1 MYSPEEIAIDF
12 VKVNLGSYLIA
23 SPGCDLEWI
32 KLIIS
37 ISGITPGDLADL
49 FIEMEDFGNR
59 KRYKK
64 IFKICSDEKFYIYF
78 IERAMRMTDEE

>member
-12 VKVNLGSYLIA
+12 VKVNLGSYLTA
-23 SPGCDLEWI
+23 TPGCDLEWI

-37 ISGITPGDLADL
+37 ISGINPGDLANV
-49 FIEMEDFGNR
+49 FIDMDDFGDK

-64 IFKICSDEKFYIYF
+64 IFKICRNVKFDPEAIH
-78 IERAMRMTDEE
+78 